1 MLIKL
6 LVLIFR
12 SSLSVVLFT
21 STNEVQHVPD
31 NWLVDTDKCWFP
43 YLKADCKE
51 KFLSAAQISKMI
63 KKCSAVQNNEDG
75 TIHQITKKL
84 LDHFVN
90 KINKISKL
98 VKYKL

>member
-12 SSLSVVLFT
+12 SSWSVVLFI

-43 YLKADCKE
+43 NLKTDCKE

-75 TIHQITKKL
+75 TIYQITKIAGPFCK
-84 LDHFVN
+84 
-90 KINKISKL
+90 
-98 VKYKL
+98 